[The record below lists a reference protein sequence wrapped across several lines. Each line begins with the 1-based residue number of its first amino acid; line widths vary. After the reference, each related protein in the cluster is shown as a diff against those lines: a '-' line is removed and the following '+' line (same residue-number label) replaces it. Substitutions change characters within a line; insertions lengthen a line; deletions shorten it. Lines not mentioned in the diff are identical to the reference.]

1 MLSVGPG
8 AHRFSPAQNIHLRM
22 SAGYTS
28 LVITGSHIAGAGL
41 AEGVK
46 SRAPACKPPEATV
59 THTSGFPYSYGPELL
74 RALEQ
79 AFDAVWA
86 TLCHMPLACDQAKEL
101 KVALSQTLIALAAD
115 GITEPQELR
124 RKALEN
130 MALTSSR

>member
-1 MLSVGPG
+1 
-8 AHRFSPAQNIHLRM
+8 
-22 SAGYTS
+22 
-28 LVITGSHIAGAGL
+28 
-41 AEGVK
+41 
-46 SRAPACKPPEATV
+46 V
-59 THTSGFPYSYGPELL
+59 THTSGFPNSYGPELL
-74 RALEQ
+74 GALEQ

-86 TLCHMPLACDQAKEL
+86 TLYARMPLAGDQAKEL

>member
-1 MLSVGPG
+1 M
-8 AHRFSPAQNIHLRM
+8 
-22 SAGYTS
+22 
-28 LVITGSHIAGAGL
+28 
-41 AEGVK
+41 
-46 SRAPACKPPEATV
+46 
-59 THTSGFPYSYGPELL
+59 THTSGFPNSYGPGLL

-86 TLCHMPLACDQAKEL
+86 TLYAYMPLAADQAKEL

-115 GITEPQELR
+115 GITEPQERR

>member
-28 LVITGSHIAGAGL
+28 LVITGSHIAGAGWL
-41 AEGVK
+41 RELN
-46 SRAPACKPPEATV
+46 RAPACKPPEATV

-115 GITEPQELR
+115 GITESQERR